1 MAHNTAAYIWNE
13 GGPGSIEKHIADI
26 QASGLRTV
34 ILIAL
39 HVGRKMSEYPD
50 MKIGDLI
57 YNDYPQNLLVS
68 GGVFNPNK
76 SPAIAAWPKQIAQ
89 LKDRGSVS
97 KVFISVGGDERF
109 VYDFRTIQKMFA
121 DGMAGTLKDN
131 IAALKTAFTINGICA
146 IDGFDIDCEEDVEQ
160 STVVQFC
167 QLLFQQGFEVTFCP
181 FTIAD
186 WWQGCMQTLWDQG
199 HKVSWWNLQCYSGGN
214 DNRNHLTAWI
224 NALSAVVYPQAP
236 ESFLV
241 PGLAVEGVEDTG
253 DGQCPTGPQS
263 FWTTFRGWN
272 NPRLTGGFL
281 WKYDALVKNPNLC
294 SGQNHLSAYV
304 QAINNAL
311 DNRSA

>member
-1 MAHNTAAYIWNE
+1 MARNTAAYIWNE

-121 DGMAGTLKDN
+121 DGMAGR
-131 IAALKTAFTINGICA
+131 
-146 IDGFDIDCEEDVEQ
+146 
-160 STVVQFC
+160 S
-167 QLLFQQGFEVTFCP
+167 
-181 FTIAD
+181 
-186 WWQGCMQTLWDQG
+186 
-199 HKVSWWNLQCYSGGN
+199 
-214 DNRNHLTAWI
+214 R
-224 NALSAVVYPQAP
+224 
-236 ESFLV
+236 
-241 PGLAVEGVEDTG
+241 
-253 DGQCPTGPQS
+253 
-263 FWTTFRGWN
+263 TTSR
-272 NPRLTGGFL
+272 R
-281 WKYDALVKNPNLC
+281 
-294 SGQNHLSAYV
+294 
-304 QAINNAL
+304 
-311 DNRSA
+311 